1 MNQYREWENIHCIH
15 THANRRLNSNF
26 LYQQRSL
33 ALFNVKFGE
42 KIKRG
47 ESKAGDR
54 DCGGTSSQLESPDAK
69 VNSIRRTI
77 SFTGSVQCKVRL
89 ESCVS
94 GTTRSCIQNFGSP
107 WKRDFFR
114 STPQPCDSEHQRD
127 PPDVWI
133 LLNEKQR

>member
-1 MNQYREWENIHCIH
+1 MNQYREWENIHCIP
-15 THANRRLNSNF
+15 THANRRLKSNF

-69 VNSIRRTI
+69 FNDSVTRKTSFIEWPNSRFDSSLASAGLKDLYPKFYLSLKKLI
-77 SFTGSVQCKVRL
+77 
-89 ESCVS
+89 
-94 GTTRSCIQNFGSP
+94 
-107 WKRDFFR
+107 FR
-114 STPQPCDSEHQRD
+114 STPEPCGSEHQRD
-127 PPDVWI
+127 
-133 LLNEKQR
+133 LNLTDAPGFY